1 MARER
6 EAIAKDI
13 SGQAREE
20 HERAESLRAKAA
32 KIDPVHRDREPAQKA
47 S

>member
-20 HERAESLRAKAA
+20 HERAESLREKAA
-32 KIDPVHRDREPAQKA
+32 KIDPDHRDREPAQKA